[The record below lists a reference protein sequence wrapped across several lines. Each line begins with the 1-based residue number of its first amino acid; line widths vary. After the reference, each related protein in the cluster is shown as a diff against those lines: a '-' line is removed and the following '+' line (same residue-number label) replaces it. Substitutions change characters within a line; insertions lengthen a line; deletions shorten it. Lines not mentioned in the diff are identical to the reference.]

1 LTTSPSSSIIDLSK
15 EREVNKMEEVK
26 GFKREGKPVAEN
38 LKKIGTLEK
47 ALVEEFFNVEYELQT
62 ALSTTNYM
70 RARVWE
76 MIEKGTTWE
85 EIAEE
90 LERYTEDLIEIC
102 DTIKNKCE

>member
-1 LTTSPSSSIIDLSK
+1 
-15 EREVNKMEEVK
+15 METVK
-26 GFKREGKPVAEN
+26 GFIKTEKPVAEN
-38 LKKIGTLEK
+38 LKKSGTLEK
-47 ALVEEFFNVEYELQT
+47 ALIEEFFNVEYELQT

-70 RARVWE
+70 RARDGE

-90 LERYTEDLIEIC
+90 LEKYKEDLIEIC

>member
-1 LTTSPSSSIIDLSK
+1 
-15 EREVNKMEEVK
+15 MEEVK
-26 GFKREGKPVAEN
+26 GFKKEGKPVAEN
-38 LKKIGTLEK
+38 LKKSGTLEK
-47 ALVEEFFNVEYELQT
+47 ALIEEFFNVEYELQT

-76 MIEKGTTWE
+76 MIEKGITWE

-90 LERYTEDLIEIC
+90 LERYAEDLIEIC

>member
-15 EREVNKMEEVK
+15 EREVNRMETVK
-26 GFKREGKPVAEN
+26 GFTKEGKPVAEN
-38 LKKIGTLEK
+38 LKKPGTLEK
-47 ALVEEFFNVEYELQT
+47 ALIEEFFNVEYELQT

>member
-1 LTTSPSSSIIDLSK
+1 
-15 EREVNKMEEVK
+15 MEEIK
-26 GFKREGKPVAEN
+26 GFKKEGKPVAEN
-38 LKKIGTLEK
+38 LKKSGTLEK
-47 ALVEEFFNVEYELQT
+47 ALIEEFFNVEYELQT

-70 RARVWE
+70 RARVWD

-90 LERYTEDLIEIC
+90 LEKYTEDLIEIC

>member
-15 EREVNKMEEVK
+15 EREVNRMEEVK

-47 ALVEEFFNVEYELQT
+47 ALIEEFFNVEYELQT